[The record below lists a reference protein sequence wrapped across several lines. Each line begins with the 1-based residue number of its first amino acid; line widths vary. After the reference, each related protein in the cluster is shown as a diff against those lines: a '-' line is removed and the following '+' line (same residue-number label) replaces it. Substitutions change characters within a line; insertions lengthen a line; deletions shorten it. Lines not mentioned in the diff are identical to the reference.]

1 MCALRRPVI
10 VLFVLGTCLP
20 GTVALSAVREGATE
34 ARVEAAQYRLRES
47 HWKLASGVLKVDE
60 ELKKVSQSN
69 SEADLILKSYRLR
82 FNKLLARAG
91 TMGRGERPVLSTRD
105 PKAIADY
112 LERVDRIYLAT
123 LRLSS
128 NFESNGMTRVR
139 ELEGAAPPASRVPA
153 GTSSCYGS
161 IAGTVQTPSGPL
173 DGILVAAYTAEG
185 DTAGSALTSGNGSYQ
200 IDNLL
205 AGQEYYLVTSNA
217 DALID
222 EVFDD
227 VVCPGGSCDPTIG
240 SPITVSAGKITS
252 GYDFSLAAGGR
263 IGGVLTTQSGLVA
276 LPLTT
281 VNIFDAAGE
290 IVTSAISELDGT
302 YLTEAGLPA
311 GTYHV
316 VTAGLFFGN
325 LDELYDNIPCPSG
338 GSCDPTSGTAVM
350 VTVPNITSGIDF
362 DLAAGGNITGNITD
376 SSTTLPIGNI
386 LVGIHDD
393 SGQLIAFGASDVTG
407 NYSIL
412 SGLPTG
418 NFFAATGNFEGY
430 VDELYDDIPCTGG
443 LCTITGG
450 SSISVTLGAVTS
462 GVDFALSPGGTFSG
476 QVTRADDGT
485 PLADV
490 FVLGHTDAG
499 DLVGTATTDVNG
511 DYTLMNGLGTG
522 SYRATT
528 LNPLGLDDQLY
539 DGLACPSGV
548 CDVTVGSAIAVTQ
561 GLDTLGID
569 FSLTGDAISSCSF
582 EGCSVCGYSMY
593 P

>member
-1 MCALRRPVI
+1 MCTLRQLVV
-10 VLFVLGTCLP
+10 VLLLVGFSLP
-20 GTVALSAVREGATE
+20 GSVCLSSVREGATDE
-34 ARVEAAQYRLRES
+34 QVKAAQSRLRES
-47 HWKLASGVLKVDE
+47 HWRLASSVLKVDE
-60 ELKKVSQSN
+60 ELKKVSENDSG
-69 SEADLILKSYRLR
+69 ADLILKSYRLQ
-82 FNKLLARAG
+82 FGKLLAKAG
-91 TMGRGERPVLSTRD
+91 TLGRGQRPVLSTRD
-105 PKAIADY
+105 REAISAY
-112 LERVDRIYLAT
+112 LEGVDRIYLAT

-128 NFESNGMTRVR
+128 NFESHGMTRVR
-139 ELEGAAPPASRVPA
+139 ELEGNTPAASRFPA

-161 IAGTVQTPSGPL
+161 IAGTVLTPSGPL

-185 DTAGSALTSGNGSYQ
+185 DTAGSALTAGDGSYQ

-227 VVCPGGSCDPTIG
+227 AVCPGGSCDPTIG
-240 SPITVSAGKITS
+240 SPITVTAGTTTP
-252 GYDFSLAAGGR
+252 GYDFALAAGGR
-263 IGGVLTTQSGLVA
+263 IGGALTTQSGLVP

-290 IVTSAISELDGT
+290 IVTSAVSDFNGF

-316 VTAGLFFGN
+316 VTAGLFFGT

-362 DLAAGGNITGNITD
+362 DLAAGGSIIGFISD
-376 SSTTLPIGNI
+376 STTSQPIGNI

-418 NFFAATGNFEGY
+418 NFFAATGNLEGY

-443 LCTITGG
+443 LCTITSG

-476 QVTRADDGT
+476 RVTRADDGS

-490 FVLGHTDAG
+490 FIFGHTDAG
-499 DLVGTATTDVNG
+499 GLVGTATTDVNG

-539 DGLACPSGV
+539 DDLPCPSGV
-548 CDVTVGSAIAVTQ
+548 CDVTVGSAIAVSL
-561 GLDTLGID
+561 GLDTPGVD
-569 FSLTGDAISSCSF
+569 FSLTGDALTSCSF
-582 EGCSVCGYSMY
+582 EGCSVCGYSMF